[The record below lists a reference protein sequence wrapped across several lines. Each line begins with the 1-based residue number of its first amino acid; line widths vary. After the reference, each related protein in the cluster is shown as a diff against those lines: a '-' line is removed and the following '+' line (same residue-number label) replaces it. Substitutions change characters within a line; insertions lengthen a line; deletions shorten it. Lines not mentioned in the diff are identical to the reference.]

1 MTPRYADPWHVRC
14 SAVSRRTWTLLV
26 SLGLAMAL
34 GLLGALA
41 TVPYV
46 ALGPGPTFNTLGVV
60 AGKPVVDI
68 TGTQTYP
75 TSGHLNMTTVSVVD
89 NVTLYGALALWISG
103 RSELVPRDEIF
114 PPTLSEQQVEKQN
127 QQMFRDSEANA
138 KAAALHYLGYPTKV
152 VLAQVVPNGAVS
164 GKLAVG
170 DRLLALD
177 GRELHSAQQVADLLA
192 GSHPGQLVRIRFQRG
207 DAPPQE
213 VAITLGTGTQP
224 GHGYLGIGVTERP
237 DVNFAITITLA
248 DVGGPSAGL
257 MFALAIVDK
266 LTPGGALAGNTFVAG
281 TGEIA
286 PEGQVGPIGGIP
298 LKMLR
303 AREAGASV
311 FLVPADNCAEAA
323 QRDPAGL
330 ELVRVATLA
339 DAIHALDEIRAGQR
353 PRGCAS

>member
-1 MTPRYADPWHVRC
+1 M
-14 SAVSRRTWTLLV
+14 SRRTWTLLV

-34 GLLGALA
+34 GLLGAVA

-46 ALGPGPTFNTLGVV
+46 ALGPGPTFDTLGVV
-60 AGKPVVDI
+60 AGKPLVDI
-68 TGTQTYP
+68 KGIQTHP
-75 TSGHLNMTTVSVVD
+75 TSGHLNMMTVSVVD

-114 PPTLSEQQVEKQN
+114 PPELSERQVEQQN
-127 QQMFRDSEANA
+127 QQMFQDSEANA
-138 KAAALHYLGYPTKV
+138 KAAALRYLGYPTKV
-152 VLAQVVPNGAVS
+152 VLGQVVPNGAAS
-164 GKLAVG
+164 GKLVTG

-177 GRELHSAQQVADLLA
+177 GQALRGARQVVDLLA
-192 GSHPGQLVRIRFQRG
+192 GSHPGRLVRIRFQRG

-213 VAITLGTGTQP
+213 VAITLGAGAGP
-224 GHGYLGIGVTERP
+224 GRGYLGVGVTERP
-237 DVNFAITITLA
+237 DVNFTITITLA

-266 LTPGGALAGNTFVAG
+266 LTTGALAGNTFVAG

-311 FLVPADNCAEAA
+311 FLVPAGNCAEAA
-323 QRDPAGL
+323 ARVPAGL
-330 ELVRVATLA
+330 RLVRVDTLA
-339 DAIHALDEIRAGQR
+339 NAVHALNEIRAGQQ
-353 PRGCAS
+353 PPGC